1 MRLHHLNC
9 GSMRPIAP
17 TRHGLPTAP
26 VVNHCLLAE
35 TDDGLVLV
43 ETGLGL
49 DDVRDPS
56 GSLDDGW
63 VAMVEPALAAEETA
77 VRQVEGLGFA
87 PADVRHVIVTHLDV
101 DHCGG
106 LPDFPEAAV
115 HVLAAELDAALREAP
130 SRRYRPAHW
139 AHGPQW
145 TTYEAAN
152 DRWFGLDA
160 IQPKGLSEAFKLVPL
175 AGHSAGHTG
184 VAVHDGDR
192 WFLHC
197 GDAYY
202 YHRELDENP
211 EPHPVL
217 DVVQTGSEVD
227 HGDRVGTQSALRTLA
242 RDHAAEVTLF
252 SAHDPWEF
260 ARLKNAL

>member
-1 MRLHHLNC
+1 MRIHHLNC
-9 GSMRPIAP
+9 GSMRRLTP
-17 TRHGLPTAP
+17 TYEGLPSAAA
-26 VVNHCLLAE
+26 VNHCLLAE

-49 DDVRDPS
+49 GDVRDPR
-56 GSLDDGW
+56 GTLDAAW
-63 VAMVEPALAAEETA
+63 TEMVEPALEEEETA
-77 VRQVEGLGFA
+77 IRQVERMGFD
-87 PADVRHVIVTHLDV
+87 PADVRHVVVTHLDV

-106 LPDFPEAAV
+106 LPDFPHATV
-115 HVLAAELDAALREAP
+115 HVLAAELEAAVREAP

-145 TTYEAAN
+145 RTYESTN

-160 IQPKGLSEAFKLVPL
+160 IRPEGLPEEFRLVPL
-175 AGHSAGHTG
+175 SGHTAGHTG
-184 VAVHDGDR
+184 VAVHNGDT
-192 WFLHC
+192 WLLHC

-202 YHRELDENP
+202 YHRELDEDP

-217 DVVQTGSEVD
+217 DMVQTRSEVD
-227 HGDRVGTQSALRTLA
+227 HDKRVGTQAALRTLA
-242 RDHAAEVTLF
+242 RDHIGEVTLF

-260 ARLKNAL
+260 GRLTR

>member
-1 MRLHHLNC
+1 MRIHHLNC

-17 TRHGLPTAP
+17 TYEGLPTTPA
-26 VVNHCLLAE
+26 VNHCLLAE

-49 DDVRDPS
+49 ADVRDAA
-56 GSLDDGW
+56 GTLDTNW
-63 VAMVEPALAAEETA
+63 TAMVEPALKEEETA
-77 VRQVEGLGFA
+77 IRQVERLGFD

-106 LPDFPEAAV
+106 LPDFPHAAV
-115 HVLAAELDAALREAP
+115 HVLAAELEAALREAP
-130 SRRYRPAHW
+130 SVRYRPAHW

-145 TTYEAAN
+145 RTYESTN

-160 IQPKGLSEAFKLVPL
+160 IRPADLPGFVLVPL
-175 AGHSAGHTG
+175 SGHSAGHTG
-184 VAVHDGDR
+184 VAVHNGDK
-192 WFLHC
+192 WLLHC

-202 YHRELDENP
+202 YHRELDEAP
-211 EPHPVL
+211 EPHPVM
-217 DVVQTGSEVD
+217 DIVQTRSEVD
-227 HGDRVGTQSALRTLA
+227 HDERVGTQSALRTLA

-260 ARLKNAL
+260 GRLTG